1 MLALRLPPD
10 IEKRLTDLAAKSG
23 RTKSYYAREA
33 ILAHLDD
40 MELLAEAERR
50 MRDNPVFIPLDD
62 VIRNLGFN
70 PEDFDKEIDEDWSE
84 QEKNPKRTAA

>member
-10 IEKRLTDLAAKSG
+10 IEKRLADLAAKSG

-33 ILAHLDD
+33 IVSYIKDF
-40 MELLAEAERR
+40 ELLAEAERR

-62 VIRNLGFN
+62 AIRSLGFD
-70 PEDFDKEIDEDWSE
+70 PKDFEVDDETKDKVTGE
-84 QEKNPKRTAA
+84 AA

>member
-1 MLALRLPPD
+1 MLALRLPAD

-40 MELLAEAERR
+40 MELLVEAERR
-50 MRDNPVFIPLDD
+50 MRDNPVFVDLDD
-62 VIRNLGFN
+62 AMRELGFD
-70 PEDFDKEIDEDWSE
+70 PKQFETDE
-84 QEKNPKRTAA
+84 TAHSVIVDDAA

>member
-33 ILAHLDD
+33 IVSYIEDF
-40 MELLAEAERR
+40 ELLAEAERR
-50 MRDNPVFIPLDD
+50 MRDNPVFIPFEEVLANIGLTIDD
-62 VIRNLGFN
+62 LKDHPIPDV
-70 PEDFDKEIDEDWSE
+70 S
-84 QEKNPKRTAA
+84 

>member
-1 MLALRLPPD
+1 MLALRLPAD

-40 MELLAEAERR
+40 MELLVEAERR
-50 MRDNPVFIPLDD
+50 MRDNPQFVDLDD
-62 VIRNLGFN
+62 VLA
-70 PEDFDKEIDEDWSE
+70 EIGLTREE
-84 QEKNPKRTAA
+84 LKNHPVPDVF

>member
-40 MELLAEAERR
+40 LELLVEAERR
-50 MRDNPVFIPLDD
+50 MKNNPVFIPLDD
-62 VIRNLGFN
+62 VIRSLGFD
-70 PEDFDKEIDEDWSE
+70 PDEMAIDENDLE
-84 QEKNPKRTAA
+84 TVITKRSAA

>member
-1 MLALRLPPD
+1 MLALRLPPE

-40 MELLAEAERR
+40 LELLVEAERR

-62 VIRNLGFN
+62 AMRSLGFD
-70 PEDFDKEIDEDWSE
+70 PKDFEDDDEIKDEITSE
-84 QEKNPKRTAA
+84 AA

>member
-40 MELLAEAERR
+40 LELLVEAERR
-50 MRDNPVFIPLDD
+50 MRDNPVFVPFDEVLAEIGLTPDELKNYPVPD
-62 VIRNLGFN
+62 VY
-70 PEDFDKEIDEDWSE
+70 
-84 QEKNPKRTAA
+84 

>member
-1 MLALRLPPD
+1 MLALRLPPE

-40 MELLAEAERR
+40 LELLVEAERR

-62 VIRNLGFN
+62 VIRNLGFD
-70 PEDFDKEIDEDWSE
+70 PELLANDVDDSE
-84 QEKNPKRTAA
+84 LESPPVKRTAA

>member
-33 ILAHLDD
+33 IVSYLEDF
-40 MELLAEAERR
+40 ELLAEAERR

-62 VIRNLGFN
+62 AIRSLGFD
-70 PEDFDKEIDEDWSE
+70 PKEFEDNDESKDKVTSE
-84 QEKNPKRTAA
+84 AA

>member
-1 MLALRLPPD
+1 MLALRLPAD

-40 MELLAEAERR
+40 LELLVEAERR
-50 MRDNPVFIPLDD
+50 MRDNPQYVDLDD
-62 VIRNLGFN
+62 VLA
-70 PEDFDKEIDEDWSE
+70 EIGLSREE
-84 QEKNPKRTAA
+84 LKNHPVPDVF

>member
-40 MELLAEAERR
+40 LELLVEAERR
-50 MRDNPVFIPLDD
+50 MKDNPVFIPFEEVLTSIGLTLDD
-62 VIRNLGFN
+62 LKDYPV
-70 PEDFDKEIDEDWSE
+70 PEVH
-84 QEKNPKRTAA
+84 